1 VIYSLDLK
9 HSVGEVLQPL
19 WRLGLGDNHVVVS
32 ARVDVELGVLLRKSL
47 LGRHRGRV
55 RHLVV
60 VVVSLRYRFSVTC
73 RHIAV
78 AIPIS

>member
-1 VIYSLDLK
+1 
-9 HSVGEVLQPL
+9 
-19 WRLGLGDNHVVVS
+19 
-32 ARVDVELGVLLRKSL
+32 VLLRKSL